1 VSYQGTYHGSYL
13 GTYFGPIGAVV
24 VPPEPEPTQQGGGG
38 GLPLQRTPNHQQTV
52 FQRQATDARG
62 RVETKQLLRIIP
74 DGTEDAIQT
83 VLERLRKQARAETSI
98 ETVRPVVPSIGR
110 KPQDEIEFTLPG
122 ENPLTDND
130 DEEVG
135 LLFALGLLN

>member
-1 VSYQGTYHGSYL
+1 VSYQGTYHGSYF

-24 VPPEPEPTQQGGGG
+24 VPPEPEPTPQVGGG
-38 GLPLQRTPNHQQTV
+38 GLPLQRTPNSQQTA
-52 FQRQATDARG
+52 FQRQATDARS
-62 RVETKQLLRIIP
+62 RIETKQPVRIIP
-74 DGTEDAIQT
+74 DGTEDLINST
-83 VLERLRKQARAETSI
+83 LDRLRKQARAETPI

-110 KPQDEIEFTLPG
+110 KPADETEFTLPG